1 MREHNIR
8 EVYSF
13 ASHVQFK
20 KMAASS
26 AQNSITRYYEYD
38 RQNSCLMDVESG
50 GRGQA
55 GTSEVSCLSLSHV
68 PDLTMVSILST
79 SFGLA
84 CP

>member
-26 AQNSITRYYEYD
+26 AQNSITSMIVRTPA
-38 RQNSCLMDVESG
+38 SWMLKVEAA
-50 GRGQA
+50 GRLEHQK
-55 GTSEVSCLSLSHV
+55 
-68 PDLTMVSILST
+68 
-79 SFGLA
+79 
-84 CP
+84 